1 MRIVGGEFRGRRL
14 VAPATG
20 ATRPTSDRAR
30 EALFNKLQHAHG
42 DPVRD
47 ARVLDLFAGTGA
59 LGLEAL
65 SRGARFCLF
74 VDINADARACIRENI
89 ETLALQGCTKI
100 FRRDGTRLGEIGT
113 MAPFDLVFMD
123 PPYRKNLP
131 ERALASLRDGA
142 WLTSG
147 AFCVVEEDAG
157 ARFEPVAGFRSV
169 DQMKQG
175 NSSLYLLVRE
185 PDL

>member
-14 VAPATG
+14 VAPATTK
-20 ATRPTSDRAR
+20 TRPTSDRAR

-42 DPVRD
+42 DPVND

-74 VDINADARACIRENI
+74 VDIDADARANIRENI
-89 ETLALQGCTKI
+89 ETLALQGRTKI

-123 PPYRKNLP
+123 PPYSKNLP
-131 ERALASLRDGA
+131 ERALASLRDGG
-142 WLTSG
+142 WLTPN
-147 AFCVVEEDAG
+147 ALCVVEEDAG
-157 ARFEPVAGFRSV
+157 ARFEPAAGFRFV
-169 DQMKQG
+169 DHLKQG
-175 NSSLYLLVRE
+175 NSSLYLLERE
-185 PDL
+185 PEL

>member
-14 VAPATG
+14 VAPANS

-74 VDINADARACIRENI
+74 VDIDADARANIRENI
-89 ETLALQGCTKI
+89 EALALQGRTKI
-100 FRRDGTRLGEIGT
+100 FRRDGTRLGGIGT
-113 MAPFDLVFMD
+113 MAPFDLVFID
-123 PPYRKNLP
+123 PPYNKGLA
-131 ERALASLRDGA
+131 ERALGSLRDGG
-142 WLTSG
+142 WLNSG
-147 AFCVVEEDAG
+147 ALCVVEEDAG
-157 ARFEPVAGFRSV
+157 ARFAPPMGFRSA

-175 NSSLYLLVRE
+175 NSALYLLMRE
-185 PDL
+185 TDL